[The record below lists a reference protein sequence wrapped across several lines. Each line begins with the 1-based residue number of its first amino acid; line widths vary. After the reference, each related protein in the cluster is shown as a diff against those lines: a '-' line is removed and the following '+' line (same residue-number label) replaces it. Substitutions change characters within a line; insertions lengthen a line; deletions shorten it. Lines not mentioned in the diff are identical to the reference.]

1 MKPFEIRLMVQHA
14 RNEEHLKN
22 LRAFVENKTRF
33 ELVSPTEQ
41 ILLLEQIDVMATL
54 DEILTERMDLHNL
67 PH

>member
-1 MKPFEIRLMVQHA
+1 MVQHA

-22 LRAFVENKTRF
+22 LRAFVENKARF

-41 ILLLEQIDVMATL
+41 ILLLEQIDIMATL